1 MQAGAATRRG
11 RGVCVPPEPPPSPP
25 PPPHPVFQ
33 LPRFNHVLA
42 FDPPWACG
50 DSGETHLSCPR
61 TGTPMA
67 ALPERGNAQAH
78 SARSQAMPLP
88 AGLALPRASVPRLPP
103 PPRSPGHS
111 MPHWMFTH
119 APSNLGTHGG
129 PWHMSGTQ
137 LKCFVQ
143 RVTERW
149 YWVPCS
155 ESGQALQ
162 VQPSPLHWALATCQ
176 LLNWAGS

>member
-25 PPPHPVFQ
+25 PPLHPVSQ

-149 YWVPCS
+149 YW
-155 ESGQALQ
+155 
-162 VQPSPLHWALATCQ
+162 ALAVIVAKHSRCSR
-176 LLNWAGS
+176 LLCTGHWPRASS